1 MIERGFAR
9 CSASAA
15 AARAARAQE
24 RSVSISVR
32 TARGA
37 AADAIATEAPARRR
51 EAASSSSA
59 LRSPVVEPSETIST
73 SRAPAGAG
81 GLISGHG
88 PVDAFHAAGFEA
100 GGPQQRDRLKG
111 RCAAHVESGPVALL
125 DRRHRAVLA
134 P

>member
-73 SRAPAGAG
+73 SMAPAEAG
-81 GLISGHG
+81 GLISGPA
-88 PVDAFHAAGFEA
+88 PVYAFHPAAFEA
-100 GGPQQRDRLKG
+100 RGPHHPQRRQ
-111 RCAAHVESGPVALL
+111 GP
-125 DRRHRAVLA
+125 DA
-134 P
+134 PTAEQVPGSA